1 MNFTLDVVFKNTAG
15 NKLSV
20 NITPEQYSKL
30 LKFYQINGIEVLS
43 FEQVFS
49 EEDENMT
56 IRYTRVEGLTTI
68 YWEVEVVE

>member
-1 MNFTLDVVFKNTAG
+1 MNFTLDVAFKNTAG

-20 NITPEQYSKL
+20 NINPDQYSKL